1 MKKDCQPPIP
11 VRKRRVVTRQ
21 STSKVE
27 RLEKKIDGLFD
38 FLKSTAVDNGPQL
51 SSADTA
57 SFDSGINATPLNAT
71 SQAENFLS
79 SHHRNELS
87 HDSLSLPT
95 SATPASVPVNLSYID
110 STLEPSP
117 ENAELYLINFRTNF
131 INHLP
136 FIVLPPS
143 VTAYR
148 LRQERPILWLC
159 IMVVASNNTN
169 EQIVLSK
176 RVKEVF
182 GVEAYVRGTR
192 NLDFLLGVLVF
203 ATWYVS
209 FFRYFPYFQDTRLT
223 AMKGTDV

>member
-1 MKKDCQPPIP
+1 MKKDCQPPAP

-21 STSKVE
+21 PTSKVE

-38 FLKSTAVDNGPQL
+38 FLKSTAVENSPL
-51 SSADTA
+51 SSSADTT
-57 SFDSGINATPLNAT
+57 SSNSGINANPLNAT
-71 SQAENFLS
+71 SQAESFLTP
-79 SHHRNELS
+79 HTTNEVL
-87 HDSLSLPT
+87 HNSLSLPNST
-95 SATPASVPVNLSYID
+95 TPASVPVNLSYIE

-117 ENAELYLINFRTNF
+117 ENAELYLVNFRTNF

-136 FIVLPPS
+136 FLVIPPS

-159 IMVVASNNTN
+159 IMAVASKNTN
-169 EQIVLSK
+169 EQIILSK

-182 GVEAYVRGTR
+182 GMEAYVRGTR

-203 ATWYVS
+203 ATW
-209 FFRYFPYFQDTRLT
+209 
-223 AMKGTDV
+223 

>member
-1 MKKDCQPPIP
+1 MKKDCQLPAP
-11 VRKRRVVTRQ
+11 VRKRKVVTRQ
-21 STSKVE
+21 PTSKVE

-38 FLKSTAVDNGPQL
+38 FLKSIAVENGPPS
-51 SSADTA
+51 SSADTT
-57 SFDSGINATPLNAT
+57 SSDSGIKAIPSNVTSHAESFLNLH
-71 SQAENFLS
+71 S
-79 SHHRNELS
+79 RNDVS
-87 HDSLSLPT
+87 HDTLSLPT
-95 SATPASVPVNLSYID
+95 STTPASVPVNLSYID

-136 FIVLPPS
+136 FLVIPS
-143 VTAYR
+143 SVIAYR

-159 IMVVASNNTN
+159 IMAVASKNTN
-169 EQIVLSK
+169 EQIILSK

-203 ATWYVS
+203 ATW
-209 FFRYFPYFQDTRLT
+209 
-223 AMKGTDV
+223 

>member
-1 MKKDCQPPIP
+1 MKKDCQPPAT

-21 STSKVE
+21 PTSKVE

-38 FLKSTAVDNGPQL
+38 FLKSTTIENGPPS

-57 SFDSGINATPLNAT
+57 SSDSGINATPLNAT
-71 SQAENFLS
+71 SHAESFLS
-79 SHHRNELS
+79 PHPRNDVS
-87 HDSLSLPT
+87 HDSLSLPNST
-95 SATPASVPVNLSYID
+95 TPASIPVNLSYID

-117 ENAELYLINFRTNF
+117 ENAEIYLINFRTNF
-131 INHLP
+131 IHHLP
-136 FIVLPPS
+136 FLVIPPS

-159 IMVVASNNTN
+159 IMAVASKNTN
-169 EQIVLSK
+169 EQIILSK

-203 ATWYVS
+203 ATW
-209 FFRYFPYFQDTRLT
+209 
-223 AMKGTDV
+223 

>member
-1 MKKDCQPPIP
+1 MKKDCQLPAP
-11 VRKRRVVTRQ
+11 VRKHRVITRQ
-21 STSKVE
+21 PTSKVE

-38 FLKSTAVDNGPQL
+38 FLKSSVETGP

-57 SFDSGINATPLNAT
+57 SSGSGINAIPLNVA
-71 SQAENFLS
+71 SQAESFLNP
-79 SHHRNELS
+79 HPRNEVS
-87 HDSLSLPT
+87 HDTLSLPT
-95 SATPASVPVNLSYID
+95 STTPASVPVNLSYID

-131 INHLP
+131 ISHLP
-136 FIVLPPS
+136 FLVIPQS

-159 IMVVASNNTN
+159 IMAVASKNTN
-169 EQIVLSK
+169 EQIILSK

-182 GVEAYVRGTR
+182 GKEAYVRGTR

-203 ATWYVS
+203 ATW
-209 FFRYFPYFQDTRLT
+209 
-223 AMKGTDV
+223 